1 MGKGKLAKF
10 ADMAEYPHVFEYPY
24 SVVDDVPFEMK
35 GKWNKDFFKN
45 DNPYWNWVAVAV
57 NIPWDWHDVMPTKT
71 LSE

>member
-35 GKWNKDFFKN
+35 GNWNRDFFT
-45 DNPYWNWVAVAV
+45 DVV
-57 NIPWDWHDVMPTKT
+57 NIPWGWHAAIRKRT
-71 LSE
+71 L